1 MSTQLRAGLDVQAG
15 QMWSAAHQLM
25 IEIEK
30 KVTETVISVW
40 VWTSHNINEEPCGD
54 GTV

>member
-30 KVTETVISVW
+30 SDR
-40 VWTSHNINEEPCGD
+40 NGN
-54 GTV
+54 